1 MSTTEEVKVGC
12 NPCALGHW
20 GTEVTLLNEAVR
32 FKKDGLSSPQVID
45 DIGYAIGELN
55 ALERI
60 DLTPEKIEA
69 LQDWEK
75 PLAELA
81 VEKSRETRH
90 KLETV
95 SSMDELAE
103 IAAESSRFYKQMNRD
118 WASKRISQCQL
129 QHMDSE
135 SEAEE
140 EPEEPKSEHYEYGAS
155 VSKARN
161 ELLEEIRRA
170 RGA

>member
-1 MSTTEEVKVGC
+1 MSTTEGVKSAC
-12 NPCALGHW
+12 NPCALGHLS
-20 GTEVTLLNEAVR
+20 TSATLLNEAVR

-60 DLTPEKIEA
+60 DLTPEKIA
-69 LQDWEK
+69 LLDNWEK
-75 PLAELA
+75 PFAESAL
-81 VEKSRETRH
+81 EKSREIRH
-90 KLETV
+90 KLESV
-95 SSMDELAE
+95 ESMDQLAD
-103 IAAESSRFYKQMNRD
+103 IATETSEFFRQMNRD

-129 QHMDSE
+129 QHIHDE

-140 EPEEPKSEHYEYGAS
+140 ELEEPKKEYYECGAS
-155 VSKARN
+155 VSKARQ

-170 RGA
+170 RGE